1 VLDDSF
7 SALDFA
13 TDARLRRALAEHA
26 QDMAIVVVAQRV
38 ASIMQADEIL
48 VLDDGKVVGQGTHQ
62 ELLRDCPTYRE
73 IATSQLSAKELGLEE
88 EV

>member
-1 VLDDSF
+1 
-7 SALDFA
+7 
-13 TDARLRRALAEHA
+13 
-26 QDMAIVVVAQRV
+26 
-38 ASIMQADEIL
+38 MQADEIL

>member
-1 VLDDSF
+1 
-7 SALDFA
+7 
-13 TDARLRRALAEHA
+13 
-26 QDMAIVVVAQRV
+26 MAIVVVAQRV